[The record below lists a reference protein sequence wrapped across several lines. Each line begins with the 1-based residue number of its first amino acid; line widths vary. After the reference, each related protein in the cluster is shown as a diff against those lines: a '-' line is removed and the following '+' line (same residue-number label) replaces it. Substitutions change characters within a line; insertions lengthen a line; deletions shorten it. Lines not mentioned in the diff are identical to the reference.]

1 MANKVKRLTNLIK
14 VEEYIHLIREG
25 AQENFTVQARES
37 GFLAPEL
44 TPLDLNSFVV
54 GKFTRSVSVF
64 PLLHSGGMQLTD
76 ELEKRNE

>member
-1 MANKVKRLTNLIK
+1 M
-14 VEEYIHLIREG
+14 
-25 AQENFTVQARES
+25 QARES